1 MNPMNVLE
9 DIEVKLWE
17 LRNNNITYYER
28 NSVVIGI
35 LFADAR
41 EPQNISFMEKY
52 INSYDKKS
60 GCQFDFFI
68 PGYGVLDDSWN
79 KKSPNA
85 HVFYNSTLIR
95 PVFHMERTGVDYY
108 FQKENYDN
116 SVKELCKKLSIRER
130 EIGKSNPVLF
140 LTEID
145 ISSNEF
151 KDFILID
158 MRADEDIK
166 VYTRL
171 FEEIFRLSAASKMKD
186 MKERL
191 FWSYFTR
198 PRTIKNLAEIIQG
211 SGLAEEAIRTV
222 DGLWRF
228 RIRKNP
234 KGINRTL
241 L

>member
-9 DIEVKLWE
+9 DIELKMWE
-17 LRNNNITYYER
+17 LRNNRIIYYARE
-28 NSVVIGI
+28 SVIIGI

-41 EPQNISFMEKY
+41 EPHNISFMEKY
-52 INSYDKKS
+52 INAYDKKS
-60 GCQFDFFI
+60 GYQFDFFI
-68 PGYGVLDDSWN
+68 PGYGVLDDGWN

-85 HVFYNSTLIR
+85 HVFYESIIEK
-95 PVFHMERTGVDYY
+95 PVFHMERTGLDYY
-108 FQKENYDN
+108 FQKDNYDN
-116 SVKELCKKLSIRER
+116 SVKELCKKLNIRER
-130 EIGKSNPVLF
+130 EIGKSNPALF

-145 ISSNEF
+145 ASSNEF
-151 KDFILID
+151 KDYILID

-186 MKERL
+186 MKDQL

-198 PRTIKNLAEIIQG
+198 PRTIKNLAEILQG
-211 SGLAEEAIRTV
+211 SGLAEETIRTV
-222 DGLWRF
+222 DGIMRF

>member
-9 DIEVKLWE
+9 DIEVM
-17 LRNNNITYYER
+17 LRKFRDNRISYSER
-28 NSVVIGI
+28 DSVIVGI

-41 EPQNISFMEKY
+41 EPHNISFMEKY
-52 INSYDKKS
+52 INTYDEES

-68 PGYGVLDDSWN
+68 PGYGVLDDGWDR
-79 KKSPNA
+79 KSPNA
-85 HVFYNSTLIR
+85 HVFYDSTLKK
-95 PVFHMERTGVDYY
+95 PVFHMDRTGLDYY

-116 SVKELCKKLSIRER
+116 SVKELCKKLSIKER
-130 EIGKSNPVLF
+130 ELGKNNPVLF

-145 ISSNEF
+145 IRSM
-151 KDFILID
+151 DFRDYILID
-158 MRADEDIK
+158 MRADEDMK

-171 FEEIFRLSAASKMKD
+171 FEEVFRLSAASE
-186 MKERL
+186 MKEMKNRL

-198 PRTIKNLAEIIQG
+198 SRTIKNFAELLQG
-211 SGLAEEAIRTV
+211 SGLAEEAFRTV
-222 DGLWRF
+222 DGIWRF